1 MVAVLVSDSIETSA
15 TDDLFFE
22 SLVEIE
28 SFFASDE
35 NVDDFDVG
43 EGVKEFFEENFT
55 EEASGACNEDG
66 FASVLIDN
74 CHMKLNEFIIKIL
87 VDKGE

>member
-43 EGVKEFFEENFT
+43 EGEKEFFE
-55 EEASGACNEDG
+55 
-66 FASVLIDN
+66 
-74 CHMKLNEFIIKIL
+74 
-87 VDKGE
+87 

>member
-1 MVAVLVSDSIETSA
+1 MVAVLVSDSVETSA

-28 SFFASDE
+28 SFFASDK

-43 EGVKEFFEENFT
+43 EGEKEFFEENFT
-55 EEASGACNEDG
+55 EEASGTGNEDG
-66 FASVLIDN
+66 FAPVLIDN
-74 CHMKLNEFIIKIL
+74 CHRS
-87 VDKGE
+87 